1 MSSSAVATAT
11 APKAAAAL
19 FACSKC
25 YTRHPFEE
33 LSTGQQ
39 LCKVSECGLIDALR
53 VWTLYNSD
61 NISDKLIFWDKPKT
75 DPTGMKLHI
84 YPWTL
89 KPYHT

>member
-1 MSSSAVATAT
+1 MSSSAVAAAP

-39 LCKVSECGLIDALR
+39 LCKVSKVILASSTVVTFTTVSSGM
-53 VWTLYNSD
+53 LYLYVICTND
-61 NISDKLIFWDKPKT
+61 N
-75 DPTGMKLHI
+75 
-84 YPWTL
+84 
-89 KPYHT
+89 YHGAFRYRPHMEPIPHLL